1 MPWDLQR
8 SLPFG
13 DPSPLEVIDRHL
25 RAVLGAPPPRLRLD
39 PLSQLVLSSLGSRTH
54 GEVAVAA
61 FTALQGRFRDWA
73 ALSDAPAA
81 SVLLLIHEVTF
92 AEDKA
97 ARLPSALRS
106 IQHRRGSLDL
116 GFLGTWPVEAACS
129 WLERLPGV
137 GPKVSAAVV
146 NFSTLRLRALVVDSH
161 HRRVAVRLGLLPPGA
176 DFTTAHRRLLRAAP
190 DAWGAARL
198 DDHHQLMK
206 RHGQTVCR
214 HTRPACGR
222 CALRDLCPASR

>member
-1 MPWDLQR
+1 MQA

-13 DPSPLEVIDRHL
+13 DPLPLATVDRRL
-25 RAVLGAPPPRLRLD
+25 RAAHGDPPAPLRLD
-39 PLSQLVLSSLGSRTH
+39 PVSQLVLSSLGSRTR
-54 GEVAVAA
+54 GEVAMAA
-61 FTALQGRFRDWA
+61 FLALQQRFRGWTALGE
-73 ALSDAPAA
+73 APAA
-81 SVLLLIHEVTF
+81 SILPLIREVTF

-97 ARLPSALRS
+97 ARLPMALRS
-106 IQHRRGSLDL
+106 IQDRRGSLDL
-116 GFLGTWPVEAACS
+116 GFLGAWPVEAACS
-129 WLERLPGV
+129 WLLHLPGV

-176 DFTTAHRRLLRAAP
+176 DFAIAHRRLLRAVP
-190 DAWGAARL
+190 DAWDAGRL

-214 HTRPACGR
+214 PTRPACGR
-222 CALRDLCPASR
+222 CALRGLCPASR